1 MPYICALSLCH
12 RISVVRGVEQ
22 WQCGDLGAPTTSLCI
37 FERTWG
43 LGLLPFNSEGDNIF
57 PYKLA
62 NQQTK
67 WVKLKVWREL
77 PKINLLDLL
86 ANENHCNFSMEDNT
100 VVVFWLKMTE
110 QLWLI
115 GPGEKK
121 KWFVFPRQGSY
132 RLREIMINLYIF
144 PLFFFAMERR
154 HISNPYT
161 LLLFNNHFLISRWEV
176 RDVLTEGR

>member
-77 PKINLLDLL
+77 PKINLLGLL

-121 KWFVFPRQGSY
+121 SDLYFPG
-132 RLREIMINLYIF
+132 REAIGWEKLWSIYIF
-144 PLFFFAMERR
+144 FHCFSLQWKEG
-154 HISNPYT
+154 ISPTHT
-161 LLLFNNHFLISRWEV
+161 LCCYLITIFL
-176 RDVLTEGR
+176 